1 MEREAREMQANAE
14 HTAYL
19 AIWRSLAKVNRE
31 RGGGE
36 RGREKG
42 EHPLE
47 LADLLALSWSPE

>member
-14 HTAYL
+14 HTAHL

-31 RGGGE
+31 WGGG

>member
-14 HTAYL
+14 HTAHL

-31 RGGGE
+31 GGG